1 MREDEGDRERI
12 DIDKGTN
19 YHKAI
24 AGVYLKVRIHKVRLD
39 VEARAHLVASGQ
51 SMWPWM
57 PGTRGAMSPAGCDEK
72 LQMQACMHGQVLGET
87 LTLPERRHVTV
98 IVSGTVTRNHFC
110 TRALLVKKPV
120 YPSCNLWLT
129 PVSACTVLTVA

>member
-72 LQMQACMHGQVLGET
+72 LQLQACMHGQVLGET

-98 IVSGTVTRNHFC
+98 IVSGTVVFT
-110 TRALLVKKPV
+110 TQEITSARALSWSKSL
-120 YPSCNLWLT
+120 CT
-129 PVSACTVLTVA
+129 PPAICG